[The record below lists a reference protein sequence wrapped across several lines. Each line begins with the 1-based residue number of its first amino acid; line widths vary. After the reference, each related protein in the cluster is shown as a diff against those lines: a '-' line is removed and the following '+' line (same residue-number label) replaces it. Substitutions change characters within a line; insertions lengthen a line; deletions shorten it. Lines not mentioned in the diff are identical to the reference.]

1 MESVA
6 ASALW
11 AYLRLFGTIWGIS
24 IPAAIFNSRFAV
36 ESYRISDATVR
47 DTLGQGNAY
56 AHVSGTYISSLNAVT
71 RDEVVGV
78 YLDALRVVWYVCL
91 GFSAVALAVV
101 FFEKEVVMRTT
112 RESKVENTEDKA
124 TPQNQRAS
132 A

>member
-47 DTLGQGNAY
+47 GTLGRGNAY
-56 AHVSGTYISSLNAVT
+56 SHVSGTYISSLSAVT
-71 RDEVVGV
+71 RNEVVAV
-78 YLDALRVVWYVCL
+78 YLDALKVVWYVCL
-91 GFSAVALAVV
+91 GFSVV
-101 FFEKEVVMRTT
+101 GLVVTFFEKEVVMRTT
-112 RESKVENTEDKA
+112 RKPEVDNTETKA
-124 TPQNQRAS
+124 AVQNK
-132 A
+132 